1 MPIPT
6 PTPIPTPAPE
16 PERVPQSQPDLA
28 PAAVEAQPALEW
40 PPAGLEVEPRG
51 EALGD
56 DGFALRRCL
65 DCRAWLDPVPPRC
78 GHCGGQTVLESTSGT
93 GVVDSFIVMRQPPM
107 RAFAGRRPYALALV
121 TLDEGL
127 QLPGRLDGIRP
138 AEVTIGQPV
147 RAAFD
152 LRPGAEA
159 PRVVFRPRVL
169 AEIAA
174 AS

>member
-1 MPIPT
+1 MPT
-6 PTPIPTPAPE
+6 PTPNPAPE
-16 PERVPQSQPDLA
+16 PERVPQPQPDLA
-28 PAAVEAQPALEW
+28 PAAVEAQPASEW
-40 PPAGLEVEPRG
+40 PPAGLEREPHG
-51 EALGD
+51 EALGG

-78 GHCGGQTVLESTSGT
+78 GHCGGQTVVESTSGT

-121 TLDEGL
+121 ILDEGL
-127 QLPGRLDGIRP
+127 RLPGRLDGIRP

-152 LRPGAEA
+152 LRPGTEV
-159 PRVVFRPRVL
+159 PRVVFRPRVP